1 MTLRSGDLHSPA
13 PFSPLIE
20 TSARPFGDINNPW
33 LAHSS
38 VLDGSSK
45 LARKNNEV
53 VVNKDSKSADKSKNK
68 LKKEQRKREEIKE
81 SARDDATLEISMENV
96 LQLDQVAEQPQA
108 SISHSKKKRTS
119 VTKPA
124 ATGNG
129 EEGDDSSSDVNSE
142 VDAQE
147 HEALR
152 KAKGKGKAG
161 PMAFQQRDLVARA
174 FAGDNVVR
182 VSISWITRNHPNLIL
197 ILPSLGIRRCQTPR
211 DCRRCTKRNRH
222 HACRL
227 GIMGWS
233 RHE

>member
-1 MTLRSGDLHSPA
+1 VTLRSGDLHSPA

-68 LKKEQRKREEIKE
+68 LKKEQRKREETRE

-108 SISHSKKKRTS
+108 PTSHSQNKRTS
-119 VTKPA
+119 VRKPTA
-124 ATGNG
+124 AGNDDD
-129 EEGDDSSSDVNSE
+129 EEDVNSE

-147 HEALR
+147 QEALR
-152 KAKGKGKAG
+152 KAKGKGRAG

-182 VSISWITRNHPNLIL
+182 VSISWITTIRLNLTPNL
-197 ILPSLGIRRCQTPR
+197 PSVGIRRCQTSR
-211 DCRRCTKRNRH
+211 NCRRCTKRN
-222 HACRL
+222 
-227 GIMGWS
+227 
-233 RHE
+233 